1 MGSNGFARLALP
13 LLCWKHMTTPVAR
26 DRAPIHFRSTQ
37 AEAHPFCF
45 VCSGSNPMG
54 LALRYAPQP
63 DGSVSANFLGHSAL
77 EGYPGLLHGGVIA
90 ALLDGAMTNCLFAQG
105 RPALT
110 VELKVRYHAEVK
122 AAEESQLCAWL
133 ENDSHGLYQLRA
145 ELKQGG
151 EVKAIATGKF
161 MTRHE

>member
-1 MGSNGFARLALP
+1 
-13 LLCWKHMTTPVAR
+13 MTTPVAH
-26 DRAPIHFRSTQ
+26 DSAQIHFRGTQ

-63 DGSVSANFLGHSAL
+63 DGSVCASFLGHSAL

-90 ALLDGAMTNCLFAQG
+90 ALLDGAMTNCLFARG
-105 RPALT
+105 RRGLT

-122 AAEESQLCAWL
+122 AAEESQLRAWL
-133 ENDSHGLYQLRA
+133 EDDSHGLYQLRA

-151 EVKAIATGKF
+151 ELKASATGKF